1 MKTTLILVP
10 FIVLTMGCMNP
21 GLSDH
26 LLGNSAGSD
35 AISHSNRSYLGHQI
49 ITKTPE
55 NDAIVAS
62 PHGEIGVKA
71 GSSTKYHILG
81 IGFGGGTVA
90 EAAINGNIR
99 QITTVERQR
108 QAYLW
113 PVYWKTRTVVTG
125 NGPTPVVLQTQPGA
139 FEPKEGPRFSPLL
152 HPGSRTDSFPPAPG
166 ATP

>member
-1 MKTTLILVP
+1 MIMKTTLILVP
-10 FIVLTMGCMNP
+10 FIILSMGCMSP
-21 GLSDH
+21 ELYLTS
-26 LLGNSAGSD
+26 SAGSD
-35 AISHSNRSYLGHQI
+35 SISHSNHSYLGSQI

-62 PHGEIGVKA
+62 AHGEIGVKA

-99 QITTVERQR
+99 QVTTVERQR
-108 QAYLW
+108 QGYLW
-113 PVYWKTRTVVTG
+113 PIYWKTRTVVTG
-125 NGPTPVVLQTQPGA
+125 NGPTPTVQTQQPGTYQIK
-139 FEPKEGPRFSPLL
+139 PGPIHVPPI
-152 HPGSRTDSFPPAPG
+152 HGSGSIPPIPS